1 LTYDAIVCYCVNVFA
16 FYDVANFLRSL
27 LLRYLTLK
35 QAQQEVK
42 FVFACAVKAYR
53 VRE

>member
-1 LTYDAIVCYCVNVFA
+1 MTQDALVCYCVNVFA

-35 QAQQEVK
+35 LAQQEVK
-42 FVFACAVKAYR
+42 FVTACAMKAYR